1 VRVIDVSKPR
11 ALREVAHY
19 VPDLPAGAP
28 KVQANDVT
36 IDDRGL
42 IYVIDRYRG
51 LTILERAR

>member
-1 VRVIDVSKPR
+1 
-11 ALREVAHY
+11 

-42 IYVIDRYRG
+42 IYLIDRYRG
-51 LTILERAR
+51 LTILERTK